1 MNGRINLLSGLLAVQ
16 LVIIAGV
23 LLLDSGYGEARQGP
37 LLDFT
42 ADAVDELS
50 ISAGADGRTLTL
62 SRDEDGWRLP
72 GGRPADAAKISDVLN
87 KLAALQAPWPV
98 ATSGGA
104 IERFEVAD
112 AEHQRRLTLRAGDA
126 TVADVYL
133 GTSPGYQQVHARRAG
148 DSAVYSVEL
157 ANYQFPADAD
167 EWLDKTLLQPRG
179 EITAVVRAGAWT
191 LHSGEAGWLVDE
203 VAADQEA
210 AAELV
215 RRLAQ
220 LRVIGT
226 AEAPGEGAAPAASLR
241 ITDADGT
248 YELRLFG
255 GAEQGPYQ
263 VRSERRDGYFEL
275 AAHVAER
282 IVLDRAALLGQAD
295 DAPAEDAPAESEG

>member
-1 MNGRINLLSGLLAVQ
+1 MNGRINLLGGLLAVQ
-16 LVIIAGV
+16 LVITAGV

-42 ADAVDELS
+42 VDAVDALS
-50 ISAGADGRTLTL
+50 ISAGADGGTLTL

-72 GGRPADAAKISDVLN
+72 DGLPADAAKISNVLS

-98 ATSGGA
+98 ATSAGA

-126 TVADVYL
+126 TVADLYL

-157 ANYQFPADAD
+157 ANYQVPADAD

-191 LHSGEAGWLVDE
+191 LHRGEAGWLVDE

-226 AEAPGEGAAPAASLR
+226 ADTPGEGAEPTARLR
-241 ITDADGT
+241 ITDSDGT

-263 VRSERRDGYFEL
+263 VSSERRDGYFEL

-282 IVLDRAALLGQAD
+282 IVLDQAALLGQAA
-295 DAPAEDAPAESEG
+295 DAPAEPEG

>member
-23 LLLDSGYGEARQGP
+23 FLLDSGYGEARQGP

-42 ADAVDELS
+42 ADAVDEIS
-50 ISAGADGRTLTL
+50 ISDGADGQTLTL

-72 GGRPADAAKISDVLN
+72 DGLPADAARISDVLS
-87 KLAALQAPWPV
+87 KLAGLQAPWPV
-98 ATSGGA
+98 ATSAAA

-112 AEHQRRLTLRAGDA
+112 DQHQRRLVLRADDT
-126 TVADVYL
+126 TVADLYL

-148 DSAVYSVEL
+148 DSAVYPVDL
-157 ANYQFPADAD
+157 ANYQVPAGAG

-179 EITAVVRAGAWT
+179 EISAVVRAGAWT
-191 LHSGEAGWLVDE
+191 LHSGETGWLVDE
-203 VAADQEA
+203 VAADQDA

-215 RRLAQ
+215 RRLQQ
-220 LRVIGT
+220 LRVTGI
-226 AEAPGEGAAPAASLR
+226 AEAPGEAAEPVASLR

-248 YELRLFG
+248 FELRLFG
-255 GAEQGPYQ
+255 GGDQAPYQ

-282 IVLDRAALLGQAD
+282 ILLDAAALLGQA
-295 DAPAEDAPAESEG
+295 EDGSGEPED